1 MKKQYIN
8 KANVIAEIERLDNFW
23 HLSKNAGG
31 QAFVER
37 LLSFLDT
44 LEVKEVDLTDGKTN
58 WCPSKKQMDSLHDL
72 LEYNIGVFD
81 YQKYMEVNSLYE
93 DLTKI
98 LDYEANR
105 QK

>member
-44 LEVKEVDLTDGKTN
+44 LEVKEVDLEKEFDKCCENYTFDDE
-58 WCPSKKQMDSLHDL
+58 WDL
-72 LEYNIGVFD
+72 YTARRFFKLGF
-81 YQKYMEVNSLYE
+81 QK
-93 DLTKI
+93 
-98 LDYEANR
+98 A
-105 QK
+105 QKGE